1 MRKPTTE
8 SRGVGRPKTADP
20 RVSRRV
26 GLNRSEEERIERALA
41 MRGLD
46 FSTVARALLLAC
58 AGRIEKGE
66 PTGI

>member
-1 MRKPTTE
+1 M
-8 SRGVGRPKTADP
+8 
-20 RVSRRV
+20 

-46 FSTVARALLLAC
+46 FSVVARALLLAC
-58 AGRIEKGE
+58 ATRIEKGE